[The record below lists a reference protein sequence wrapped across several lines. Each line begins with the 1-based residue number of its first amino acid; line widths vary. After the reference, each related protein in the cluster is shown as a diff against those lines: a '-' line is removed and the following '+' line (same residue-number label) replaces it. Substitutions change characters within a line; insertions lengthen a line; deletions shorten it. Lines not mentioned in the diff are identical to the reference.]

1 MSKEVKVV
9 KKKRKL
15 NGQKIFNLISF
26 TFMLACIIFYGSRF
40 IKLYLENNK
49 KEEIKVIADNIKENN
64 EETLENI
71 NGDYYF
77 KGKEVNNYIK
87 YSNILFRIIKINKDN
102 SITIISDK
110 PITSLA
116 KGNSKDYTSSYI
128 NKWLNNQNQENTGI
142 LENNLNNPSKYLTY
156 TNTCNDKITD
166 TKNITCKEKQE
177 ETLITIPSM
186 HDYINTGDTN
196 SFMNN
201 ETYYYLIN
209 TNKDNKT
216 WYVNDNGGVTTSD
229 NTDIIGIKPVLTL
242 KNTTKLING
251 DGTKENPY
259 TFEEEQSMLG
269 SYIKLGNDLW
279 RVYEINDNILKLSL
293 DNYLTINNEEIIYKY
308 SDKGYYHNDT
318 KQNTLA
324 YYLNNSYL
332 NKLTYNNNIKENS
345 FANGIYSNTT
355 NYDYTKVLTTTVP
368 TKVTVLSIGNI
379 IINSNNTNYFL
390 STGIDTNSNLVY
402 VMTNDFKLYTKNA
415 TNKLKIVPTI
425 SINKEILT
433 SGEGTKDSPLEANNE

>member
-1 MSKEVKVV
+1 MSKVV

-26 TFMLACIIFYGSRF
+26 TFILACIIFYGSRF

-64 EETLENI
+64 EDILQNI

-77 KGKEVNNYIK
+77 QGKEVNNYIE
-87 YSNILFRIIKINKDN
+87 YSNILFRIIKVNKDN
-102 SITIISDK
+102 TITIVSDK

-116 KGNSKDYTSSYI
+116 KGDSKDYTSSYI
-128 NKWLNNQNQENTGI
+128 NTWLNNQNKENTGI
-142 LENNLNNPSKYLTY
+142 LENNLNNPNKYLTY
-156 TNTCNDKITD
+156 TNTCSDTITD
-166 TKNITCKEKQE
+166 TKNITCKETIK

-209 TNKDNKT
+209 TGKDNKT

-242 KNTTKLING
+242 KSTNKLTNG
-251 DGTKENPY
+251 DGTKDNPY
-259 TFEEEQSMLG
+259 KFEEEQSMLG
-269 SYIKLGNDLW
+269 SYVKLDNDLW
-279 RVYEINDNILKLSL
+279 RVYETNDNILKLSL
-293 DNYLTINNEEIIYKY
+293 DNYLTINDEEITYKY
-308 SDKGYYHNDT
+308 SDAGYYHNDT

-324 YYLNNSYL
+324 YYLNHNYL
-332 NKLTYNNNIKENS
+332 NKLTYNNSIKENN

-355 NYDYTKVLTTTVP
+355 NYDYTKVLQTTVP
-368 TKVTVLSIGNI
+368 TKITVLSIGNI
-379 IINSNNTNYFL
+379 IINQDNTNYFL

-415 TNKLKIVPTI
+415 TSKLKIVPTI
-425 SINKEILT
+425 SIDKELLT
-433 SGEGTKDSPLEANNE
+433 NGIGTKDNPLEANNE